1 MSTGGRRIDAE
12 MMISRFIG
20 RPLVC
25 LFVCVGPRI
34 PDGIPVMGCPLRDL
48 TSSPEVHVPLYQ
60 TLLVEFRHGR
70 KAWDIYGR
78 DPTAS
83 SILTPQ

>member
-1 MSTGGRRIDAE
+1 MLQLLKTILGRLL
-12 MMISRFIG
+12 FYG
-20 RPLVC
+20 

-60 TLLVEFRHGR
+60 TLPVEFRHGR
-70 KAWDIYGR
+70 KAWDMGG
-78 DPTAS
+78 
-83 SILTPQ
+83 ILRPVQS

>member
-1 MSTGGRRIDAE
+1 
-12 MMISRFIG
+12 MIAYHKEYIT
-20 RPLVC
+20 C

-60 TLLVEFRHGR
+60 TLPVEFRHGR
-70 KAWDIYGR
+70 KAWDMGG
-78 DPTAS
+78 
-83 SILTPQ
+83 ILRPVQS